1 MDVIKGKWAAV
12 SAPTRAA
19 PPSFSRSVGDLDLI
33 CPIFVAAVQFY
44 VDKIVSDGGSSPSS
58 GAACGGSVLGAR
70 RKEGARLDPGGPSGG
85 ARA

>member
-44 VDKIVSDGGSSPSS
+44 VNKIVSDGKIDGKASAGEG
-58 GAACGGSVLGAR
+58 GAAGAR
-70 RKEGARLDPGGPSGG
+70 RSNCGKGQS
-85 ARA
+85 

>member
-44 VDKIVSDGGSSPSS
+44 VDKIVSDGKIDGMK
-58 GAACGGSVLGAR
+58 ALL
-70 RKEGARLDPGGPSGG
+70 LDEETV
-85 ARA
+85 RA